1 MRVVVSRFAGAA
13 QPDWE
18 AVAPGRCELRL
29 WTGLVSL
36 TGRWGS
42 VGERRLPSPGPWPA
56 AAEQMAWREAAGGDW
71 QLGAGQSGTGRAGEI
86 LGRGSRSAEV
96 EYVLM
101 LG

>member
-71 QLGAGQSGTGRAGEI
+71 QLGARQSGAGREGEI
-86 LGRGSRSAEV
+86 LGGGSRSAEV